1 MRLKVR
7 EQVKALL
14 SQEGVTQK
22 DITVMLSDKLGK
34 KYTQTSLAQK
44 MSRGSLSYNEV
55 MTISEIPGYDIQYIK
70 EKAIFIRS
78 IKMAFIY

>member
-22 DITVMLSDKLGK
+22 DIAVMLSDKLGK

-55 MTISEIPGYDIQYIK
+55 MTIAEIPGYDIQYIK
-70 EKAIFIRS
+70 EK
-78 IKMAFIY
+78 

>member
-44 MSRGSLSYNEV
+44 ISRGSLSYNEV
-55 MTISEIPGYDIQYIK
+55 MTIAEIL
-70 EKAIFIRS
+70 
-78 IKMAFIY
+78 

>member
-22 DITVMLSDKLGK
+22 DIAVMLSDKLGK

-44 MSRGSLSYNEV
+44 INRGSLSYNEV
-55 MTISEIPGYDIQYIK
+55 MTIAEIL
-70 EKAIFIRS
+70 
-78 IKMAFIY
+78 